1 MASVAAGRVRRRCG
15 LPGRGVYRCAPDIVA
30 AMAEAGRLLRPGA
43 HYVFTTD
50 IVPDSPDPARHVLDE
65 HVEAAGL
72 ELLGK
77 EVVPQFAEQLQR
89 MYDLWVEHADEIAA
103 DVGQVV
109 ADEMVEEAPSVGPT
123 LARRTPYLVTA
134 RRRPSSRRK
143 THRHGHAGGTQNDP
157 SAKDEECM
165 FGAGEA
171 VKTHTVWRRGFSG
184 HRRS

>member
-1 MASVAAGRVRRRCG
+1 MVGDLMASG
-15 LPGRGVYRCAPDIVA
+15 LPDACADAVVCLDAVFFAPDIVA
-30 AMAEAGRLLRPGA
+30 AMAEACRLLRPGA

-103 DVGQVV
+103 DVGQEV
-109 ADEMVEEAPSVGPT
+109 ADG
-123 LARRTPYLVTA
+123 
-134 RRRPSSRRK
+134 
-143 THRHGHAGGTQNDP
+143 
-157 SAKDEECM
+157 
-165 FGAGEA
+165 
-171 VKTHTVWRRGFSG
+171 
-184 HRRS
+184 